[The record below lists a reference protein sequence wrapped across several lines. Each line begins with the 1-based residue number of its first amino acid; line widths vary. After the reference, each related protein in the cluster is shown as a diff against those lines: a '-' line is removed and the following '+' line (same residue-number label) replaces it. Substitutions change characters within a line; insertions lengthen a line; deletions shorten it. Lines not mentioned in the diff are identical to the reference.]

1 MRKLIALFT
10 LVLLAATSIV
20 SAINHAPKIEIKLQE
35 TKGDLAS
42 SPTDILSAELDDTAF
57 DQSAHGYGWYIGDN
71 RKIDLDVATGN
82 FGTIF
87 RKKHDDGSGTMGGL
101 AGTWG
106 DYETMYLYPGNEESG
121 GRYPSTVTFD
131 GYHFG
136 VFGRA
141 SADAA
146 GPLTIAKLLVYDI
159 ENEEWT
165 EAFDIESP
173 DGVMPTGVWSP
184 LINVTYDESNSEYVV
199 GVTLEVYGLN
209 NSDSRTTSI
218 VVGRSATPADTES
231 WTWSDCTDLEF
242 AAGGNVDE
250 AGKIKIGWG
259 KTDKNFGCA
268 VSVQKI
274 GGSENYHLTYL
285 RTDDFGENW
294 ALNGDTFNSVSSADI
309 FPWYGT
315 MYTPE
320 GGVPAAINDV
330 GMTMTFDV
338 MTSNNDEVHVLAW
351 VYAQTDV
358 NITRENDDG
367 VPTSGWYNII
377 GTRDGSGLMS
387 WTPYFIAHKAGWQ
400 DEIGGY
406 ENTFEG
412 KYINRYTPSLG
423 YSADGMLV
431 ASWLD
436 RPIEN
441 GAGSVIEAVNAG
453 PDGLLDTSTRF
464 VDDAYVSTSTTGKF
478 WEVDEFRRA
487 TNVTNTVDLHE
498 EGWTISGNIIGLG
511 SNEYEL
517 YAAHQYADFSVLTI
531 TPNDDF
537 GNYQQDLHVWKLS
550 GAGNSIQG
558 DDISLTKEFNLSQN
572 YPNPFNPTTS
582 INFVLKNS
590 GKVNLSV
597 FNTKGEVVSV
607 LANEQMNAG
616 SQSFTFDASNFNSGV
631 YFYQLNVNGITESK
645 KMVLTK

>member
-1 MRKLIALFT
+1 MRKFVALFT

-20 SAINHAPKIEIKLQE
+20 IAINHAPKIDIRVQE
-35 TKGDLAS
+35 TKGDLTS
-42 SPTDILSAELDDTAF
+42 SPTDILSAEIDDTAF
-57 DQSAHGYGWYIGDN
+57 DQSTHGLGWCVGDN

-106 DYETMYLYPGNEESG
+106 DYETMYLYPGNIGSG
-121 GRYPSTVTFD
+121 GRYPSTSTYN

-136 VFGRA
+136 VFGRYNGTGNPA
-141 SADAA
+141 EAE
-146 GPLTIAKLLVYDI
+146 GKLLVYSI
-159 ENEEWT
+159 EDEEWT
-165 EAFDIESP
+165 EAFNIISP
-173 DGVMPTGVWSP
+173 DGVKPSGVWSP
-184 LINVTYDESNSEYVV
+184 LISTTYDESTGNYVA
-199 GVTLEVYGLN
+199 GVTLEVYGLE
-209 NSDSRTTSI
+209 SADARTTSI
-218 VVGRSATPADTES
+218 VVGKSATPADTAS
-231 WTWSDCTDLEF
+231 WTWTDCTDYEF
-242 AAGGNVDE
+242 SAGGNVDE

-268 VSVQKI
+268 VSIQKI
-274 GGSENYHLTYL
+274 GGSENYHLSYL

-294 ALNGDTFNSVSSADI
+294 ALNGDTFFSVSSADI

-320 GGVPAAINDV
+320 GGEPAEINDV
-330 GMTMTFDV
+330 GMSATFDV
-338 MTSNNDEVHVLAW
+338 MGSNNDEIHVLTW
-351 VYAQTDV
+351 VYAQTDA

-377 GTRDGSGLMS
+377 GTRDGNGLMT

-400 DEIGGY
+400 DVIGGY

-412 KYINRYTPSLG
+412 KYINRYSPSLG
-423 YSADGMLV
+423 YSTDGMLV

-441 GAGSVIEAVNAG
+441 GPGSVIEAANAG
-453 PDGLLDTSTRF
+453 PGLTATSTRF
-464 VDDAYVSTSTTGKF
+464 VDDAYVSTSTTGRY

-498 EGWTISGNIIGLG
+498 ECWTISGNVISLG
-511 SNEYEL
+511 NNEYEL
-517 YAAHQYADFSVLTI
+517 YAAHQYADFDILSYQTAE
-531 TPNDDF
+531 DF
-537 GNYQQDLHVWKLS
+537 SNFEQNLHVWKL
-550 GAGNSIQG
+550 GGPGNNIQG
-558 DDISLTKEFNLSQN
+558 EDISLTKEFNLSQN

-582 INFVLKNS
+582 INFILKNS

-597 FNTKGEVVSV
+597 YNTKGEVVSV
-607 LANEQMNAG
+607 LANEQMNSG
-616 SQSFTFDASNFNSGV
+616 SQSFSFDATNFNSGV
-631 YFYQLNVNGITESK
+631 YFYQLSVNGVTESK